1 MKLYHWTINRK
12 SVEKNG
18 FIDGGEYSA
27 HGIRG
32 VWFADQ
38 ILGPLDGVG
47 KGIGTMGSTYSAIT
61 QLSELL
67 TTEIPDDVIK
77 PFEWKEERDAGYREW
92 CIPADIVN
100 KYKIKFPGTYKRYRH

>member
-1 MKLYHWTINRK
+1 M

-18 FIDGGEYSA
+18 FIDGGKYSA
-27 HGIRG
+27 HGMRG

-38 ILGPLDGVG
+38 ILGPLDGIS
-47 KGIGTMGSTYSAIT
+47 KG
-61 QLSELL
+61 SELL

-77 PFEWKEERDAGYREW
+77 PFEWKEKGDAGYREW

-100 KYKIKFPGTYKRYRH
+100 KYKIKFPGTYS